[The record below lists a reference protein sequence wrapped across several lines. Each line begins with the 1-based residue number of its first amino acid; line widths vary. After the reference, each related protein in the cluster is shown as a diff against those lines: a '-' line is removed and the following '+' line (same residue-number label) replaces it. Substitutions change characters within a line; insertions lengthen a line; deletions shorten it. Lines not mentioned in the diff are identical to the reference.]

1 MPCTR
6 CLPSAVHVGRVGRV
20 TDVLSPDQITAIR
33 DRVAGL
39 VPELR
44 ADLEALTRIPSVSL
58 DAFDQAHVEASAEAT
73 AALLRAEG
81 LDVEIVREG
90 GRPAVIGHLD
100 GPPGSRTVMLY
111 AHHDVQ
117 PPGDEA
123 LWDSAPFEP
132 TERGGRLYGRGAAD
146 DKAGIMAHVAALR
159 AHAGSLPVGVTV
171 FVEGEE
177 EIGSDSLPTILDRHG
192 EKLRADAI
200 VLADSTNWAIGEP
213 ALTTT
218 LRGMIRV
225 VVTVT
230 TLDHG
235 IHSGMFGGAVPD
247 ALTALV
253 RVLASL
259 HDDEGEVA
267 VAGLRAGVAADL
279 DYDEQRLREE
289 SGLLDGVSTIGTGSL
304 LSRIW
309 TKPSITTIGIDA
321 PSVATSSNT
330 LVPSAA
336 AKISMR
342 LAPDEH
348 DMDAFALLRDHLV
361 EHTPWGATVE
371 VTLDDRG
378 LGFAADAEGPVYDQ
392 ARAAFRDA
400 WGVEPVDIGVGGSI
414 PFVAAFAE
422 QFPDAA
428 ILVTGVEDPD
438 ARAHGANES
447 LHLGEFEKVCVAE
460 AVLLAR
466 LGALPR

>member
-1 MPCTR
+1 MSDTPTTDI
-6 CLPSAVHVGRVGRV
+6 LSADTV
-20 TDVLSPDQITAIR
+20 DA
-33 DRVAGL
+33 
-39 VPELR
+39 LR
-44 ADLEALTRIPSVSL
+44 ARVHDLMPQVRVDLEALARIPSVSL
-58 DAFDQAHVEASAEAT
+58 DAFDQTQVEASAEAT
-73 AALLRAEG
+73 AALLEAEG
-81 LDVEIVREG
+81 LTVEIVREG
-90 GRPAVIGHLD
+90 GRPAVIAHID
-100 GPPGSRTVMLY
+100 GPEGAPTVMLY

-117 PPGDEA
+117 PPGDDA
-123 LWDSAPFEP
+123 LWDSPPFEP
-132 TERGGRLYGRGAAD
+132 TERDGRLYGRGAAD
-146 DKAGIMAHVAALR
+146 DKAGIMAHLAALR
-159 AHAGSLPVGVTV
+159 AHSGKLPVGVTV

-177 EIGSDSLPTILDRHG
+177 EIGSDSLPTILERHG

-235 IHSGMFGGAVPD
+235 IHSGMFGGPVPD
-247 ALTALV
+247 AITALV
-253 RVLASL
+253 RLLATM
-259 HDDEGEVA
+259 HDDTGNVA
-267 VAGLRAGVAADL
+267 VAGLKEGVAADL
-279 DYDEQRLREE
+279 DYDEARLRAE
-289 SGLLDGVSTIGTGSL
+289 SGLLDGVDLIGSGSI

-321 PSVATSSNT
+321 PTVARSSNT
-330 LVPSAA
+330 LVPTAS

-342 LAPDEH
+342 LAPDEF
-348 DMDAFALLRDHLV
+348 DLDGFEALKKHLLDHA
-361 EHTPWGATVE
+361 PWGARVE
-371 VTLDDRG
+371 VHLDDRG
-378 LGFAADAEGPVYDQ
+378 NGFAAHAQGPVYDQ
-392 ARAAFRDA
+392 ARAAFADA
-400 WGVEPVDIGVGGSI
+400 WGVQPVDIGVGGSI

-422 QFPDAA
+422 KFPQAA

-466 LGALPR
+466 LGALPRG